1 MLLQRLTEK
10 ADRKL
15 TSINLKHTVSFP
27 SAQQAK
33 RKKKEVVIHLITIG
47 KQTVNCYCKLKSV
60 IS

>member
-33 RKKKEVVIHLITIG
+33 RKKKSVIHLITIG
-47 KQTVNCYCKLKSV
+47 KQTVNCYCKLKLV